1 MGVLAA
7 PMLPV
12 LEHRMLRGGLVAV
25 LEVAVAEALVR
36 ALVVEL
42 LQIQLANHRSKIEE
56 VYGEVIERATN
67 YRDVAIANISTVYQ
81 AQFAVLNVNLNQCM
95 AMQQKIA
102 QVL

>member
-1 MGVLAA
+1 MEEKSQCVD
-7 PMLPV
+7 
-12 LEHRMLRGGLVAV
+12 
-25 LEVAVAEALVR
+25 R
-36 ALVVEL
+36 AIMKMTESMEL